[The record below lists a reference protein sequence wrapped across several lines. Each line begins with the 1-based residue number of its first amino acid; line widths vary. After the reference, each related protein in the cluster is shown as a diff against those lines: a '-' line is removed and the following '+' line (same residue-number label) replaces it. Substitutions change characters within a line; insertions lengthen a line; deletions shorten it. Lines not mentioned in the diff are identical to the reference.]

1 MPIIGNP
8 ITQSAFIS
16 DTFNGGQTVY
26 SMSVAPANTASVIV
40 AVHGLVQDPS
50 TYAVNG
56 NTLTFTAAPPSGTGN
71 VSARYLGVPASGVV
85 TTAYR
90 TVTDFTATSGQT
102 IFTPPSYTAGFIDV
116 YRNGSKLGAADYT
129 ATNGTTVILS
139 TASVAGDLVEI
150 VSFYVS
156 SVLNAIPA
164 QAGAVGSTYL
174 APSLTLAGTTT
185 ASTIT
190 SASGTALTLQTNASV
205 TTAITIGTSG
215 AVGIGTT
222 NVLNSS
228 TLSVSDGQIKTNS
241 GYPLA
246 FGTATGG
253 TQDFQLIFQRS
264 AAGSVT
270 SNFSISSVEQNISYR
285 SIILQPN
292 GGTVGVGTTTPS
304 YGTLVINTPNRGDGG
319 TSSIGQL
326 VVAGPISQ
334 PGNLAFNTSTAIFR
348 VQGTNATN
356 NLQIG
361 VGDTNNGYSP
371 WIQGAYDNSSTPGG
385 GSFGSK
391 PIYLNPV
398 GGQVLINYPN
408 NSSSYPTGTTAIG
421 NFTNFASSAMTARSP
436 QVGYA
441 AQLMNMTQTTAATN
455 NATVSVFRF
464 LDSNGLQFATSY
476 ICGTVYINVIGA
488 SGANMS
494 TYVYALAVNGNGT
507 SNFTFTSLANSVRG
521 TNPVSSISIS
531 NDGGG
536 GGVQVNV
543 TYINNSGVVTGGGS
557 QVAFVGIAS

>member
-1 MPIIGNP
+1 MTQATNLAALGSY
-8 ITQSAFIS
+8 IT
-16 DTFNGGQTVY
+16 
-26 SMSVAPANTASVIV
+26 
-40 AVHGLVQDPS
+40 
-50 TYAVNG
+50 VN
-56 NTLTFTAAPPSGTGN
+56 S
-71 VSARYLGVPASGVV
+71 
-85 TTAYR
+85 
-90 TVTDFTATSGQT
+90 SGQ
-102 IFTPPSYTAGFIDV
+102 IS
-116 YRNGSKLGAADYT
+116 
-129 ATNGTTVILS
+129 
-139 TASVAGDLVEI
+139 
-150 VSFYVS
+150 
-156 SVLNAIPA
+156 
-164 QAGAVGSTYL
+164 
-174 APSLTLAGTTT
+174 
-185 ASTIT
+185 
-190 SASGTALTLQTNASV
+190 
-205 TTAITIGTSG
+205 
-215 AVGIGTT
+215 IGTT
-222 NVLNSS
+222 NVLNSAE
-228 TLSVSDGQIKTNS
+228 LSISDGQAKTNT
-241 GYPLA
+241 GYPLV
-246 FGTATGG
+246 FGTTTGG
-253 TQDFQLIFQRS
+253 TQDFQLIFTRS

-270 SNFSISSVEQNISYR
+270 SNFSISSVEQNVSYR

-361 VGDTNNGYSP
+361 IGDTNNNYSP

-385 GSFGSK
+385 GPFGNK

-398 GGQVLINYPN
+398 GGQVLVNYPN
-408 NSSSYPTGTTAIG
+408 NYSSYPTGTTAIG

-436 QVGYA
+436 QVGYV

-464 LDSNGLQFATSY
+464 LDSNGTQFANGY
-476 ICGTVYINVIGA
+476 ICGTVYINVTGA
-488 SGANMS
+488 SGANMG
-494 TYVYALAVNGNGT
+494 TYIYALAVNGNGT
-507 SNFTFTSLANSVRG
+507 SNATFTSLASSVRG